1 MAEMDS
7 RAGRFAACALAALIA
22 AAPAAQAAAETEQPA
37 PARAQAAA
45 GKRAGQEAQA
55 AIALSDSALGPGRAQ
70 GSAELGG
77 GLYLVRFYEGA
88 AADGPLP
95 AEPTRSWL
103 LKTGADGVARFDGT
117 CLVSGDGLYPS
128 LPRGA
133 LSVEEVA
140 PPMGYAA
147 AVGASVVPCDG
158 SFEGLSL
165 EKTVKRGDCS
175 VAKSSPSG
183 APVEG
188 VLVDLYNASA
198 SPVASP
204 ATGAAVEPGGL
215 VCTIASDASGYASTR
230 APEANGWS
238 APGDWAGSLAYGTY
252 WAKERVPGGV
262 EDAFGP
268 GVGTAYDWTFVVT
281 SDGSMLPTLKVA
293 SDAPQTWLTVD
304 LVDSAT
310 GEPVSGEAGF
320 AVIGPDGSEA
330 ARCSSDG
337 TGSLGIPARLSP
349 GAYSLV
355 MTSAP
360 AGYSPAAAVPFTV
373 GEDGSVGSPLSVRV
387 GLLRDDAAATPAE
400 QTEAAAA
407 GEGEGDGASLLE
419 RDDAAAEAAVVA
431 TAAEAAPAAEGNGGA
446 GTAPAGASADPSASA
461 DPGAASKPAFF
472 EKTGDWLSG
481 HYPLVAGMLFAASSL
496 WMSGARLLGRGK
508 AR

>member
-22 AAPAAQAAAETEQPA
+22 AAPAVQAAAETEPPA

-45 GKRAGQEAQA
+45 GERAGQEAQA
-55 AIALSDSALGPGRAQ
+55 AIALSDSALGPCRAQ

-147 AVGASVVPCDG
+147 ADGASVVPCDG

-204 ATGAAVEPGGL
+204 ETGLPVEPGGL

-230 APEANGWS
+230 AAGANGWS
-238 APGDWAGSLAYGTY
+238 APGGWAGSLAYGTY
-252 WAKERVPGGV
+252 WAKERVPGEV
-262 EDAFGP
+262 EEAFGP

-304 LVDSAT
+304 LVDSTT
-310 GEPVSGEAGF
+310 GAAVPGEAGF

-360 AGYSPAAAVPFTV
+360 AGYSPAAAVPFAV
-373 GEDGSVGSPLSVRV
+373 GENGSVGSPLSVRV
-387 GLLRDDAAATPAE
+387 GILRDDAAAAPAERTPAS
-400 QTEAAAA
+400 TAEAAAA

-419 RDDAAAEAAVVA
+419 RGDAAAEAAVVV
-431 TAAEAAPAAEGNGGA
+431 TAAEGNGGA
-446 GTAPAGASADPSASA
+446 GTSV